1 MKGEWAAMS
10 KKKFRLLFT
19 ARIFNNMAGGIE
31 KILIDLMNAMV
42 KRGHIVGI
50 ITWDKNTA
58 TSHYKM
64 DKRIKWFKLN
74 LGNPDIP
81 ASISNIF
88 VRLRK
93 FRLLANNFSPDF
105 IISFHSGGGI
115 FPIISTF
122 GKGFKVISAERTSP
136 DFRKYSDRRIK
147 YKIYTFLT
155 FLFSSKITVQL
166 FKYIKYYHYI
176 FRHKI
181 KAIHN
186 PVYPVILKKK
196 NNKKKIIL
204 CVARLCFPKNQDLL
218 IDAFVKL
225 IYLNKEWKLVFVGDG
240 ENHKRLNFKVKN
252 LGLQNNIIFCRA
264 TKNINLWYQKADIF
278 AFPSFFEGFPNALAE
293 ALSFGIPCI
302 GLKNTLGVNSLIK
315 NKINGFLVDS
325 TPDDFSKALKIL
337 MEDGKLRKKMS
348 FNAGKIILK
357 YAPEKSYFLWEKL
370 FRSFNLKNE

>member
-1 MKGEWAAMS
+1 
-10 KKKFRLLFT
+10 
-19 ARIFNNMAGGIE
+19 MAGGIE
-31 KILIDLMNAMV
+31 RILIDLMNAMV

-58 TSHYKM
+58 TPHYKM

-74 LGNPDIP
+74 FGSPDISV
-81 ASISNIF
+81 SISNIF

-93 FRLLANNFSPDF
+93 FRLLACDFSPD
-105 IISFHSGGGI
+105 IIIGFQCGGAI
-115 FPIISTF
+115 YPVISTF
-122 GKGFKVISAERTSP
+122 GKGFKVISAERVSP
-136 DFRKYSDRRIK
+136 DLWKYSGRRIK
-147 YKIYTFLT
+147 YKIYSFLT

-166 FKYIKYYHYI
+166 PKYIKYYHYI

-186 PVYPVILKKK
+186 PVYPVIFKKK
-196 NNKKKIIL
+196 INKKKIIL
-204 CVARLCFPKNQDLL
+204 CVARLCFQKNQDLL

-225 IYLNKEWKLVFVGDG
+225 IPLNKEWKLVLVGDG
-240 ENHKRLNFKVKN
+240 EYHKRLNLKVKN
-252 LGLQNNIIFCRA
+252 LGLQHDIIFCKA

-302 GLKNTLGVNSLIK
+302 GLKNTLGVNSLIQ
-315 NKINGFLVDS
+315 NRINGFLVDS

-337 MEDGKLRKKMS
+337 MDDGKLRKKMS
-348 FNAGKIILK
+348 FNARKIILK
-357 YAPEKSYFLWEKL
+357 YSPEKSYFLWEKL
-370 FRSFNLKNE
+370 FKSFNLKNE